1 MNKFIYSLIVV
12 LSLTILLS
20 ACNKPIF
27 EPHFKVSKDSVNS
40 VIHKLVNVE
49 GINIGGYKTPVDDS
63 VNTSL
68 SIQLINPK
76 QLPNDNDSLLEIQKR
91 VASTVKSLLEN
102 VSQYKK
108 YNIIFIQKEST
119 KKNGW
124 TFTKTEGLF
133 QHSFDAK
140 DLVIPAYRQDS
151 ELIDLAQRIFSKD
164 TLMNIKKYITDGYE
178 GPAGKDLQK
187 GSTTKFLLLEQTE
200 KKSVVAMTILDQTGK
215 GADTYLYFEKD
226 STWKLSAFRALAM
239 TGIIEGA
246 KAELEKMT
254 PQQVEEHIAK
264 SKTMEKGQSLFSS
277 REEYNYQLGNLKLIL
292 ELDDNIAKHFVANQ
306 AAFERLRDLALK
318 QLGNEKADEER
329 SLKLIENYKADYQKL
344 FISSV
349 STGGYE
355 LGNCIN
361 FLIGGMVD
369 NSVGYLYVK
378 NKKDLPE
385 IDSDRIIMIREIGN
399 GWYMYKT
406 T

>member
-164 TLMNIKKYITDGYE
+164 TLMNIKKYIY
-178 GPAGKDLQK
+178 
-187 GSTTKFLLLEQTE
+187 
-200 KKSVVAMTILDQTGK
+200 
-215 GADTYLYFEKD
+215 YFY
-226 STWKLSAFRALAM
+226 F
-239 TGIIEGA
+239 
-246 KAELEKMT
+246 
-254 PQQVEEHIAK
+254 
-264 SKTMEKGQSLFSS
+264 
-277 REEYNYQLGNLKLIL
+277 
-292 ELDDNIAKHFVANQ
+292 
-306 AAFERLRDLALK
+306 
-318 QLGNEKADEER
+318 
-329 SLKLIENYKADYQKL
+329 
-344 FISSV
+344 
-349 STGGYE
+349 
-355 LGNCIN
+355 
-361 FLIGGMVD
+361 
-369 NSVGYLYVK
+369 
-378 NKKDLPE
+378 
-385 IDSDRIIMIREIGN
+385 
-399 GWYMYKT
+399 
-406 T
+406 